1 MEPVRDTFEERKRF
15 IYEYLNKKMELSPDT
30 NELIL
35 SIYPIPFQP
44 NSPLS
49 DEYMI
54 ELKNCESEEQVGKIL
69 KKVFEK
75 QSEYEFRHVGDIR
88 KKLHIHSM
96 DIYQQLNLLIHE
108 FKRMPTHPLQKDITD
123 LITQLKKQKRDLSEG
138 IDVAVQFLENWTNKK
153 ES

>member
-44 NSPLS
+44 NSPLT

-54 ELKNCESEEQVGKIL
+54 ELKNCESEDQVGKIL

-75 QSEYEFRHVGDIR
+75 QSEYE
-88 KKLHIHSM
+88 
-96 DIYQQLNLLIHE
+96 
-108 FKRMPTHPLQKDITD
+108 
-123 LITQLKKQKRDLSEG
+123 
-138 IDVAVQFLENWTNKK
+138 
-153 ES
+153 